1 MCAGSS
7 GEQVNECLNG
17 DTRNVTDSES
27 GIIIIIII
35 IIIIVV
41 VILMGL

>member
-1 MCAGSS
+1 
-7 GEQVNECLNG
+7 VNECLNG
-17 DTRNVTDSES
+17 DTRNVTYSES

-35 IIIIVV
+35 VVVV